1 MADSEKVIKG
11 LEQHIS
17 YKCETDDIPKKI
29 CPYWECEYCINE
41 VMRNALELL
50 KKQENYVSIPFT
62 WLVKFCTHLDF
73 HEPMSDEE
81 RAVLWKKKLN
91 EQLWYG

>member
-1 MADSEKVIKG
+1 MT
-11 LEQHIS
+11 EQERDEMMH
-17 YKCETDDIPKKI
+17 
-29 CPYWECEYCINE
+29 
-41 VMRNALELL
+41 RNWVAQMNGMGFDESGYMLDTQHPIRLVDER
-50 KKQENYVSIPFT
+50 ENCVSIPFD

-91 EQLWYG
+91 EQLWYR